1 MRIFFWCSNRNQDT
15 DQKQK
20 KRVPKTVKKE
30 KRSGHMPNSEEPCS
44 NSTQHG
50 VVASP
55 ETEDGRSKENK
66 TENHPGGLAL
76 NNTSVLFDHP
86 AGIHQQNGQHQQTSP
101 AQGDGATLYEEYGA
115 QKKESAIY
123 DASAAA
129 GNNSNSDSAVTSHN
143 LELFSGLHF
152 MKPRKRRKSK

>member
-1 MRIFFWCSNRNQDT
+1 M
-15 DQKQK
+15 
-20 KRVPKTVKKE
+20 PKTVKKE
-30 KRSGHMPNSEEPCS
+30 KRSEHIPSSSEEPCS
-44 NSTQHG
+44 NPTQHG

-66 TENHPGGLAL
+66 TENYPGDLAL
-76 NNTSVLFDHP
+76 NNTSVLFGHP
-86 AGIHQQNGQHQQTSP
+86 AGMHQQNGQHQQISP
-101 AQGDGATLYEEYGA
+101 AQSASVIGATLYEEFGM
-115 QKKESAIY
+115 QKKESGTC